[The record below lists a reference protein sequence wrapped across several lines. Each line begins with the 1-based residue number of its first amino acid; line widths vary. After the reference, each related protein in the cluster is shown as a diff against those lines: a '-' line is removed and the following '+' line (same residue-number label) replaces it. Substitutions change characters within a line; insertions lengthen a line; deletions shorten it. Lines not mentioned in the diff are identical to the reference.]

1 MAGRRLVATIQELG
15 RKAGQDLVVLTTGMA
30 NTYASYVV
38 TYEEYQIQ
46 RYEAGSTPYGP
57 HTLTIFQQ
65 QFARLYSALANRQ
78 SVAPGPVPYAFLL

>member
-1 MAGRRLVATIQELG
+1 MAGRRLSATIKDLG
-15 RKAGQDLVVLTTGMA
+15 RATGEDLVVLITGMT

-65 QFARLYSALANRQ
+65 QYARLYSALANKET
-78 SVAPGPVPYAFLL
+78 VAPGPVP